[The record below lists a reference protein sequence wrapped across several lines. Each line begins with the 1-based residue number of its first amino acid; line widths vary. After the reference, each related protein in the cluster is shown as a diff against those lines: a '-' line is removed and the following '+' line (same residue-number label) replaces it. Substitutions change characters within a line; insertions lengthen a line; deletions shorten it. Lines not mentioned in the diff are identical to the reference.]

1 MLEKLLVPSDFHKR
15 IITLNFRDKRNII
28 LAVFG
33 LRKKSVK
40 FGQKA
45 LIYEDWDDDYSGRIW
60 IFKTVPV

>member
-1 MLEKLLVPSDFHKR
+1 MLEKLLVSTDFHKR
-15 IITLNFRDKRNII
+15 IITLNFRDKRNLI

-45 LIYEDWDDDYSGRIW
+45 LWAGLFESRLTLTQG
-60 IFKTVPV
+60 